1 MTVPDRVIYDGREM
15 TYSEAIQT
23 IRETSLNHEERLTT
37 LERFAERARKIGW
50 YIIFFIGS
58 GLIQNPEN
66 LRTFLEFLG
75 KISGK
80 F

>member
-15 TYSEAIQT
+15 TYGEAIQT
-23 IRETSLNHEERLTT
+23 IRETSLNHEERLTA

-66 LRTFLEFLG
+66 LRTFLEFFRD
-75 KISGK
+75 IH
-80 F
+80 